1 MKFQLTL
8 ASRYLLGRKLRTFLT
23 TLAIV
28 IGVMVIFGMGIYLPS
43 FMDAFNKSLL
53 SASGQTDVMITHKTG
68 EAFSISST
76 LNRVKRIKGIA
87 VMAGSL
93 ERAVNLPPDFYGKDS
108 PVSAL
113 TLVGLDPTLAPELHD
128 YRLTQGRFLERGDGK
143 VAVISER
150 LADDIGVRVND
161 TLKLPTPEGVVKLTI
176 VGLVPGRTLIGNEQV
191 LVTLTEAQ
199 KLFDMSGRISV
210 IEANLATQNQAESDA
225 IVADIKA
232 QLGDTYT
239 LGGLTSGS
247 EFAGAMQMGQVVFN
261 MFGVFALVMGGFI
274 IFNTF
279 RTIVAERRHDIGML
293 RAIGASRKTILS
305 LVLTE
310 GLVQGIVGTA
320 IGLGLGYLLG
330 VSMTTG
336 AGALTKSIMNIEM
349 TPVVEPLLVVVSISL
364 GVGVT
369 LFASLLPAWNASRVM
384 PMEVLRPSLSQ
395 IAQHISRLATVAGVV
410 LIVAAMV
417 GLFTGVFA
425 FVALGG
431 VMFLIGLVL
440 IAPAVVKPI
449 ANIFGALLALIFAR
463 GGTGLLAEGNLT
475 RQPSRAAITASATMI
490 GLAIIVGAGGMMFS
504 TVGTVMDMFGKS
516 MGSDF
521 LLIPPSV
528 AVWKGDVGASATL
541 KARIA
546 AVPGVGV
553 VSSLRYAQS
562 SLRPSAQ
569 TAGTGDTTISVLGID
584 PVEYPKISSMDFRAG
599 NPQDAFSA
607 LAANEPN
614 VIVNGIL
621 ATAADLQ
628 VGDVIPLV
636 TPTGIRNYRIVAI
649 AGEVLSMKI
658 NTAYISQASMKS
670 DFRKSEDILYQVN
683 LTPGADPVAVEQ
695 RLSKVVENYPQF
707 RLVAGH
713 EYTAEFRQQYNAI
726 FMGFYGLLALLAF
739 PSLIAILNTLA
750 IGVIER
756 TREIGMLRAIGATRR
771 QVWQTIVTEALLLA
785 SLGTALGILAGLYLS
800 YVFVQGMS
808 ASGIF
813 KVAYTFPL
821 AGVLAAIAAG
831 LIFGVLA
838 ALLPA
843 RQAASME
850 IIKALRYE

>member
-1 MKFQLTL
+1 MNFQLTL
-8 ASRYLLGRKLRTFLT
+8 AARYLGGRKLRTFLT

-68 EAFSISST
+68 ESFSAST
-76 LNRVKRIKGIA
+76 LNKIKRIKGIA
-87 VMAGSL
+87 VIAGSL
-93 ERAVNLPPDFYGKDS
+93 ERTINLPPNFYGKDS

-113 TLVGLDPTLAPELHD
+113 TLVGIDPTVAPDLHD
-128 YRLTQGRFLERGDGK
+128 YRVAQGRFLERGDGK

-150 LADDIGVRVND
+150 LADEVGVKLND

-176 VGLVPGRTLIGNEQV
+176 VGLVPGRALIGNEQV
-191 LVTLTEAQ
+191 LITLTQAQ

-210 IEANLATQNQAESDA
+210 IEANLTTKDKAESEA
-225 IVADIKA
+225 IVNEIKA

-239 LGGLTSGS
+239 LGGLSSGS
-247 EFAGAMQMGQVVFN
+247 EFAGAMQLGQVVFN
-261 MFGVFALVMGGFI
+261 MFGVLALAMGGFI

-293 RAIGASRKTILS
+293 RAIGASRKTIIS

-310 GLVQGIVGTA
+310 GLVQGVIGTA

-330 VSMTTG
+330 VTIT
-336 AGALTKSIMNIEM
+336 AGTSSLFKQLMNIEL
-349 TPVVEPLLVVVSISL
+349 TPVVEPLLIIVSIAL

-369 LFASLLPAWNASRVM
+369 LFASLLPAWNASRVT
-384 PMEVLRPSLSQ
+384 PMEALRPSFSQ
-395 IAQHISRLATVAGVV
+395 VMQRISRIGTIAGAVMIVVA
-410 LIVAAMV
+410 IM
-417 GLFTGVFA
+417 GLLTGIFT

-431 VMFLIGLVL
+431 ILFLIGLVL
-440 IAPAVVKPI
+440 IAPALVKPI
-449 ANIFGALLALIFAR
+449 ANVFGVLLALIFAR
-463 GGTGLLAEGNLT
+463 QGTGELAQGNLT

-504 TVGTVMDMFGKS
+504 TVDTVMDLFSKS

-521 LLIPPSV
+521 LLIPPSI

-541 KARIA
+541 KAKIN
-546 AVPGVGV
+546 VLPGVGA

-562 SLRPSAQ
+562 SLRPSTQ
-569 TAGTGDTTISVLGID
+569 TASKGETTISVLGID
-584 PVEYPKISSMDFRAG
+584 PVEYPKISAMDFQKG
-599 NPQDAFSA
+599 NTQDAFSA
-607 LAANEPN
+607 LAANERN

-621 ATAADLQ
+621 ATTANLNI
-628 VGDVIPLV
+628 GDVIPLV
-636 TPTGIRNYRIVAI
+636 TPTGIKNYRVVAI
-649 AGEVLSMKI
+649 GGEVMSMKI

-670 DFRKSEDILYQVN
+670 DFRKSEDIFYQVD
-683 LTPGADPVAVEQ
+683 LAPGADPAAVEQ
-695 RLSKVVENYPQF
+695 RLGKVVENYPQF

-713 EYTAEFRQQYNAI
+713 EYTAEFRRQYDAI
-726 FMGFYGLLALLAF
+726 FAGFYVLLGVLAF

-756 TREIGMLRAIGATRR
+756 TREIGMLRAIGATRG
-771 QVWQTIVTEALLLA
+771 QVWKTIVAEALLLA
-785 SLGTALGILAGLYLS
+785 SLGTAFGILAGLYLS

-843 RQAASME
+843 RQASSLE

>member
-1 MKFQLTL
+1 
-8 ASRYLLGRKLRTFLT
+8 
-23 TLAIV
+23 
-28 IGVMVIFGMGIYLPS
+28 
-43 FMDAFNKSLL
+43 
-53 SASGQTDVMITHKTG
+53 
-68 EAFSISST
+68 
-76 LNRVKRIKGIA
+76 
-87 VMAGSL
+87 
-93 ERAVNLPPDFYGKDS
+93 
-108 PVSAL
+108 
-113 TLVGLDPTLAPELHD
+113 
-128 YRLTQGRFLERGDGK
+128 LERGDGK
-143 VAVISER
+143 ATVISER
-150 LADDIGVRVND
+150 LADEIGVNVGD
-161 TLKLPTPEGVVKLTI
+161 TLKLPTPEGVVKLSI

-191 LVTLTEAQ
+191 LVTLSEAQ

-210 IEANLATQNQAESDA
+210 IEANLTTQDQAESEA
-225 IVADIKA
+225 IINAIKA
-232 QLGDTYT
+232 RLDDTYSF
-239 LGGLTSGS
+239 GGLTSGS
-247 EFAGAMQMGQVVFN
+247 EFAGAMQLGQVVFN
-261 MFGVFALVMGGFI
+261 MFGVFALAMGGFI

-310 GLVQGIVGTA
+310 GLVQGVIGTA

-330 VSMTTG
+330 VTMTTG
-336 AGALTKSIMNIEM
+336 AGSLTKSIMNIEM
-349 TPVVEPLLVVVSISL
+349 EPVVRPLLVVVSISL

-369 LFASLLPAWNASRVM
+369 LFASLLPAWKASRVM

-395 IAQHISRLATVAGVV
+395 MTQHISRLATIVGVV
-410 LIVAAMV
+410 MIVAAIA
-417 GLFTGVFA
+417 GLLSGVFA

-431 VMFLIGLVL
+431 VIFLIGLVL
-440 IAPAVVKPI
+440 VAPALVKPI
-449 ANIFGALLALIFAR
+449 ANIFGALLAMLFAR
-463 GGTGLLAEGNLT
+463 EGTSLLAEGNLT

-541 KARIA
+541 KAKIN
-546 AVPGVGV
+546 AVPGVDS

-562 SLRPSAQ
+562 SLRPSTQ
-569 TAGTGDTTISVLGID
+569 TAGKGETTISVLGID
-584 PVEYPKISSMDFRAG
+584 PVEYPKVSAMDFRSG
-599 NPQDAFSA
+599 NAQDAFNA
-607 LAANEPN
+607 LATNERN

-621 ATAADLQ
+621 ATAANLD
-628 VGDVIPLV
+628 VGDVVPLV
-636 TPTGIRNYRIVAI
+636 TPTGIKNYRIVAI
-649 AGEVLSMKI
+649 GGEVLSMKI
-658 NTAYISQASMKS
+658 NTAYISQAAMRS
-670 DFRKSEDILYQVN
+670 DFRKSEDIFYQVN
-683 LTPGADPVAVEQ
+683 LAPGADPTAVEQ

-713 EYTAEFRQQYNAI
+713 EYTAEFRKQYNAI
-726 FMGFYGLLALLAF
+726 FAGFYVLLGVLAF

-756 TREIGMLRAIGATRR
+756 TREIGMVRAIGATRS
-771 QVWQTIVTEALLLA
+771 QVWKTIVAEALLLA
-785 SLGTALGILAGLYLS
+785 SLGTAFGILAGLYLS

-813 KVAYTFPL
+813 EVVYAFPL

-843 RQAASME
+843 RQAAGME